1 MNFLKFI
8 LFVVLMFLISCSK
21 ENNQSEYP
29 KTFVFHHSTI
39 TGEQGFVFGDAESY
53 VVINSKAGHLDSLRF
68 YVTNDLYH
76 YIRDQMFGYYV
87 ESFTITSKDT
97 VQIKAWENGQTIIYS
112 LPAFVNNPNGGILNR
127 NDFGTVL
134 LYDKTKGELKF
145 CIAVALG
152 IFNLNANFYYDL
164 DYEFC
169 LAVDPQ
175 QELQNFISN
184 NSYQKNDT
192 LGIYM
197 LEMVYKE

>member
-1 MNFLKFI
+1 MGMCKIIKEEGLGLDVVSGGE
-8 LFVVLMFLISCSK
+8 LFVALK
-21 ENNQSEYP
+21 
-29 KTFVFHHSTI
+29 
-39 TGEQGFVFGDAESY
+39 
-53 VVINSKAGHLDSLRF
+53 
-68 YVTNDLYH
+68 
-76 YIRDQMFGYYV
+76 
-87 ESFTITSKDT
+87 
-97 VQIKAWENGQTIIYS
+97 
-112 LPAFVNNPNGGILNR
+112 GGIEAKNIIFHG
-127 NDFGTVL
+127 NN
-134 LYDKTKGELKF
+134 KTKGELKF